1 MPVTGYACVYVCIYW
16 TCRAFVHSSLCSD
29 THKDKT
35 PRLTN
40 ASRPKPAASAA
51 SAVSAPRT
59 VPENN
64 VSVSER
70 TRECCTACMGRL

>member
-1 MPVTGYACVYVCIYW
+1 MFACLSLAMHVYKLCMYLLDLQCI
-16 TCRAFVHSSLCSD
+16 CAFLLSLCSE

-40 ASRPKPAASAA
+40 ASRPKPAASA
-51 SAVSAPRT
+51 VSAPRT

-64 VSVSER
+64 QRV
-70 TRECCTACMGRL
+70 MY